1 MAGKPTE
8 ATTTNT
14 AHFLDLLSMLTDCAK
29 TKLFALSSD
38 LGFMWLTSVNRGP
51 RGMPDA
57 GHLSC
62 VYDVGDSNAT

>member
-1 MAGKPTE
+1 
-8 ATTTNT
+8 
-14 AHFLDLLSMLTDCAK
+14 MLTDRAK
-29 TKLFALSSD
+29 TKLLALSSD